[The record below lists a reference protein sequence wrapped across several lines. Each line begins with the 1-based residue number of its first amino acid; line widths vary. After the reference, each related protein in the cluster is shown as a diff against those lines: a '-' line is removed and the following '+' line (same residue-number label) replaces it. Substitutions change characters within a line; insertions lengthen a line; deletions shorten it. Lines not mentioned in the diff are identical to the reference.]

1 MIRIRRK
8 KQTAEV
14 NASSM
19 ADIAFL
25 LFIFFLITTTIT
37 TLSGVEIVLPPP
49 ADDEE
54 PPKPLEEK
62 NVFKVLINS
71 NDNLLVENKPY
82 KVEEVKQYAINFI
95 TNNGADPQLSVSPQK
110 AIVSL
115 RADRGTSY
123 KVYLSVLNELEAAYY
138 QLYADYLNISV
149 DEFLALDPTK
159 NADQAKLKIANKKY
173 PWNLSIAEP
182 SEVK

>member
-1 MIRIRRK
+1 MIKIRRK

-14 NASSM
+14 NSSSM

-37 TLSGVEIVLPPP
+37 SLNGVEVIMPPP
-49 ADDEE
+49 ADEEE

-71 NDNLLVENKPY
+71 NDNLLVENEFY
-82 KVEEVKQYAINFI
+82 EIADLQQFATRFI
-95 TNNGADPQLSVSPQK
+95 TNNGADPELSDSPKK
-110 AIVSL
+110 AIISL

-123 KVYLSVLNELEAAYY
+123 KMYLAALNEIEAAYY
-138 QLYADYLNISV
+138 QLYADYLNITV
-149 DEFLALDPTK
+149 QEYLALDPSKKT
-159 NADQAKLKIANKKY
+159 DQAKIKIATKKY
-173 PWNLSIAEP
+173 PWNLSLAEP
-182 SEVK
+182 SEVN